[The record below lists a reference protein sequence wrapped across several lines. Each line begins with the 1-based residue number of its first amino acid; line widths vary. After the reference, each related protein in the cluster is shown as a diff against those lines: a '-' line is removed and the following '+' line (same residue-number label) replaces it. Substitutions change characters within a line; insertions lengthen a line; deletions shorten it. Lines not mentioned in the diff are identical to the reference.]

1 MEDLQAQFE
10 SAAEAVKSFSSK
22 PSNDNLLKIYALYK
36 QATVGDIN
44 TSKVG
49 SCSSLTQPGMFDQ
62 KGRAKWSAW
71 EKNKG
76 MSQDDAKKE
85 YIALVDSL
93 K

>member
-1 MEDLQAQFE
+1 
-10 SAAEAVKSFSSK
+10 
-22 PSNDNLLKIYALYK
+22 
-36 QATVGDIN
+36 
-44 TSKVG
+44 
-49 SCSSLTQPGMFDQ
+49 MFDQ